1 VIFRCCIDI
10 TVIMDFLD
18 FLPVSSFTIVHESLQ
33 IGQKVKQE
41 KKKREDMSFEKTV
54 NDTI

>member
-1 VIFRCCIDI
+1 MIFRCCIDI